1 MYKNIL
7 NKKIIK
13 KKLNK
18 SYKLGEIYIQFYY
31 FWSQSNAHD
40 N

>member
-1 MYKNIL
+1 LREENYNLLIKLKFIYGK

-18 SYKLGEIYIQFYY
+18 KLEGLK
-31 FWSQSNAHD
+31 
-40 N
+40 